1 MTDLSIPTITY
12 ILADNQVLAAKEF
25 ERQMIMLNAGDCRSN
40 KYFVE
45 KCNNLLND
53 LTTDKRRMLS
63 ANMQNLVDGC
73 GAERIAELLM
83 K

>member
-1 MTDLSIPTITY
+1 
-12 ILADNQVLAAKEF
+12 
-25 ERQMIMLNAGDCRSN
+25 MIMLNAGDCRSN